1 MGSDMDIQD
10 ILILDT
16 TWGFVGELLFRCVL
30 MYIMIIAVLRLT
42 GKRGV
47 RQLSIFEVAIILCL
61 GSIAG
66 DPMFTEDLP
75 LLHALVVMATIIVLY
90 RLTTLLMMKYPAF
103 EDLLEGKS
111 AYIVKNGQL
120 VIEEIK
126 KGKMSHDEFFAEM
139 RQQSVE
145 HLGQVRVGL
154 LESDG
159 KFSLL
164 YYPDDQVQY
173 GLALFPNACEL
184 VQQVEP
190 KRIYACM
197 YCGFVTPLE
206 HIDTPCKRCQC
217 RDWTLAINCKRIT

>member
-1 MGSDMDIQD
+1 MDLQD

-16 TWGFVGELLFRCVL
+16 TWNFVGELLIRCFL
-30 MYIMIIAVLRLT
+30 MYVMIIVVLRLT

-75 LLHALVVMATIIVLY
+75 LIQALIVMITIIGLY
-90 RLTTLLMMKYPAF
+90 RTTTWLMMKYQPF
-103 EDLLEGKS
+103 EDLLEGKAS
-111 AYIVKNGQL
+111 YIVKNGQL

-126 KGKMSHDEFFAEM
+126 KGKMSHDEFFSEM

-159 KFSLL
+159 KLSIL
-164 YYPDDQVQY
+164 YYPDDQVRY
-173 GLALFPNACEL
+173 GLPLFPQACEI
-184 VQQVEP
+184 VTEIKTNQ
-190 KRIYACM
+190 IYACV
-197 YCGFVTPLE
+197 YCGHVS
-206 HIDTPCKRCQC
+206 HIAKPHTPCERCDC
-217 RDWTLAINCKRIT
+217 CEWTEAMNCTRIT